1 MLIQEIL
8 VAYRNDTLYGSGV
21 AKLEDIIRFEMEE
34 LGNSDTPST
43 LLDNFKVLRAEGN
56 DIEDLI
62 DIIDSGDF
70 TEDNLGEEEINRN
83 VNLLMNV
90 IKRTYPE
97 AKYGLWLGTKDSI
110 DKNYEGNATAYTI
123 EYEKPISDL
132 GLSDQGCLFVYSKHP
147 SNYKLNLNESN
158 RQFKLDEKA
167 NHNKKVNKN
176 ISVKLAIQRK
186 KEYLKYK
193 NSEEVIY

>member
-34 LGNSDTPST
+34 LGNSDIPST

-70 TEDNLGEEEINRN
+70 TEDTLGEEEINRN
-83 VNLLMNV
+83 VNLLMDV
-90 IKRTYPE
+90 IKRIYPE

-110 DKNYEGNATAYTI
+110 DRNYEGNATAYTI

-147 SNYKLNLNESN
+147 LNYKLNLNESN
-158 RQFKLDEKA
+158 K
-167 NHNKKVNKN
+167 
-176 ISVKLAIQRK
+176 
-186 KEYLKYK
+186 
-193 NSEEVIY
+193 